1 MSRTFLPVLMMFVGV
16 EAIAEGPLDQEINL
30 SVDRI
35 TTEQALVRV
44 AGEIGLTLEIQRN
57 ELQKQGISK
66 NQSFAIDLRNVPA
79 RQALRMILLK
89 GDSKGRLAYF
99 VREDGTIVVTTIY
112 AADLKS

>member
-1 MSRTFLPVLMMFVGV
+1 MSRSLLLVLMMLIGV
-16 EAIAEGPLDQEINL
+16 DAVAEGPLDQEVNL

-35 TTEQALVRV
+35 STEQALVRV
-44 AGEIGLTLEIQRN
+44 AGEIGLTLEIQRK

-66 NQSFAIDLRNVPA
+66 NQSFAIDLRDVPA
-79 RQALRMILLK
+79 RQALHAILLK

-112 AADLKS
+112 AKDLNG